1 MNKKNKLNILFI
13 LVVIFFSI
21 AISYKITK
29 ANTGFSKA
37 NIVFNGLESRIN
49 DQSENKR
56 VQVNFYSELAKSFIN
71 GQLSFT
77 TSPDAELL
85 AHPNPYS
92 AEAFKLTMQDGSLY
106 KGKYYVYYGV
116 PPVALLYLPVYEV
129 FGFIPTDALIYTLL
143 GIIYVS
149 VIAYLS
155 ILIYKKSPIMGGVFF
170 TGFILNP
177 VIINCLIWINTSV
190 VARMF
195 CCLLLMI
202 SVLLIWV
209 DELKGLRN
217 KSWKIISVIILMTL
231 SSITRPGCVLDFL
244 IITSYISYKNRDNLK
259 ALFTGYCLSA
269 LLWVLNLYYNYIRFD
284 SIFENGQKYI
294 TNGVDYVKNGP
305 LLQIPRGLFEFFHTL
320 IYRIY
325 EYFFVLPGFR
335 EGMLTMEYSTH
346 PPAMKGSYN
355 AGVIGYFIFTP
366 ALLIALIII
375 FKNIHKLKNINL
387 TIAAFTVFFLNF
399 ILMALLPLSHFG
411 FLLEIIP
418 RLGILT
424 FLLMIGSEGVKIS
437 RPLLI
442 FMALLCVLPIDA
454 TYHFIKY

>member
-1 MNKKNKLNILFI
+1 MNKKNKLNILFLLI
-13 LVVIFFSI
+13 VIFFSI

-29 ANTGFSKA
+29 ANIGFSKT

-77 TSPDAELL
+77 TSPDPELL
-85 AHPNPYS
+85 SHPNPYS
-92 AEAFKLTMQDGSLY
+92 AEAFKLTIQDGSLY

-129 FGFIPTDALIYTLL
+129 FGFIPTDALIYTFL

-177 VIINCLIWINTSV
+177 VIINCLIWYNTSAV
-190 VARMF
+190 SRMF

-202 SVLLIWV
+202 SVLLIWS

-217 KSWKIISVIILMTL
+217 QSWKVISVIILMTL
-231 SSITRPGCVLDFL
+231 SSITRPGCLLDFL
-244 IITSYISYKNRDNLK
+244 IITGYISYKNRDNIK
-259 ALFTGYCLSA
+259 ALLIGYFISA
-269 LLWVLNLYYNYIRFD
+269 LLWILNLYYNYIRFD

-294 TNGVDYVKNGP
+294 TNGADYIKNGS

-320 IYRIY
+320 IYRVY

-335 EGMLTMEYSTH
+335 EGILTMEYSTR
-346 PPAMKGSYN
+346 PPAMAGSYN

-375 FKNIHKLKNINL
+375 FKNINKLKNINL
-387 TIAAFTVFFLNF
+387 TIAAFTIFFLNF

-418 RLGILT
+418 RLAILT
-424 FLLMIGSEGVKIS
+424 FLLMLGSDGIKIS